1 MSLPPNFG
9 QAFDLSS
16 LTKPKVDP
24 TTPLPG
30 IEVSVEN
37 LSSDILPLSLVRPV
51 IVLMWSPR
59 SAESVEMIKVLGKL
73 QIDFK
78 EAFALARVDIEAHPQ
93 VAQAFQTKAVPYAVA
108 IIAEQMVPLFEQ
120 SYPEAQVRMVID
132 KVLTL
137 ASEQGIGQ
145 APVEQMEA
153 EEIEAMEALEA
164 GNYVAAEAAYKKW
177 LSRKP
182 SENLAK
188 LGLAQTQLLMRT
200 EGSDLDTVISE
211 STKNPGDIALQ
222 LKAADVEMVNGGVE
236 AAFTRLLHA
245 VRATSGD
252 DRTKVKNHL
261 LNLFALVDPSDPRL
275 VAARKELASA
285 LFSEKH

>member
-73 QIDFK
+73 EIDYK
-78 EAFALARVDIEAHPQ
+78 GAFALARVDIEAHPQ

-120 SYPEAQVRMVID
+120 SYPEAQVRMVMD

-153 EEIEAMEALEA
+153 EEIEAMDALEA

-200 EGSDLDTVISE
+200 EGLELSEVIDQSAL
-211 STKNPGDIALQ
+211 NPSDIALQ
-222 LKAADVEMVNGGVE
+222 LKAADVEIVNGGVE
-236 AAFTRLLHA
+236 AAFARLIHA
-245 VRATSGD
+245 VRATLGD
-252 DRTKVKNHL
+252 ERTKVKDHL
-261 LNLFALVDPSDPRL
+261 PNLFALVDQSDPRL

-285 LFSEKH
+285 LF

>member
-37 LSSDILPLSLVRPV
+37 LSSEILPLSLVRPV
-51 IVLMWSPR
+51 IVVMWSPR
-59 SAESVEMIKVLGKL
+59 SAESADMVKVLGKL
-73 QIDFK
+73 EVDYKQ
-78 EAFALARVDIEAHPQ
+78 AFALARVDIEAHPQ
-93 VAQAFQTKAVPYAVA
+93 VGQAFQTKSIPYAVA

-137 ASEQGIGQ
+137 AAEQGIGQ
-145 APVEQMEA
+145 APLEQMEA
-153 EEIEAMEALEA
+153 EEIEALEALEA
-164 GNYVAAEAAYKKW
+164 GNYLAAEAAYKKW

-188 LGLAQTQLLMRT
+188 LGLAQTRLLMRT
-200 EGSDLDTVISE
+200 EGLELDTVIAE

-222 LKAADVEMVNGGVE
+222 LKAADVEIVNGGVE

-245 VRATSGD
+245 VRATAGD
-252 DRTKVKNHL
+252 DRAKVKDHL

-285 LFSEKH
+285 LF

>member
-73 QIDFK
+73 EVDYK
-78 EAFALARVDIEAHPQ
+78 GAFSLARVDIEAHPQ

-120 SYPEAQVRMVID
+120 SYPEAQVRMVMD

-153 EEIEAMEALEA
+153 EEIEAMDALEA

-200 EGSDLDTVISE
+200 EGLELSEVIDQSALNPSDIT
-211 STKNPGDIALQ
+211 LQ
-222 LKAADVEMVNGGVE
+222 LKAADVEIVNGGVE
-236 AAFTRLLHA
+236 AAFARLIHA

-252 DRTKVKNHL
+252 ERTKVKDHL
-261 LNLFALVDPSDPRL
+261 LNLFALVDQSDPRL

-285 LFSEKH
+285 LF

>member
-24 TTPLPG
+24 STPMAG

-37 LSSDILPLSLVRPV
+37 LSSEILPLSLVRPV
-51 IVLMWSPR
+51 ILLMWSPR
-59 SAESVEMIKVLGKL
+59 SPESVEMIKVLGKL
-73 QIDFK
+73 EIDYK
-78 EAFALARVDIEAHPQ
+78 EAFSLARVDIEAHPQ
-93 VAQAFQTKAVPYAVA
+93 VAQAFQTKTVPYAVA

-137 ASEQGIGQ
+137 ASEQGVGQ
-145 APVEQMEA
+145 APVEHMEA

-164 GNYVAAEAAYKKW
+164 GNYAAAEVAYKKW

-182 SENLAK
+182 AENLAK

-200 EGSDLDTVISE
+200 EGLDLNQVIDE
-211 STKNPGDIALQ
+211 STKNPTDIALQ

-245 VRATSGD
+245 VRATAGD
-252 DRTKVKNHL
+252 DRNKVKDHL

-285 LFSEKH
+285 LF

>member
-73 QIDFK
+73 EVDYK
-78 EAFALARVDIEAHPQ
+78 GAFALARVDIEAHPQ

-120 SYPEAQVRMVID
+120 SYPEAQVRMVMD

-145 APVEQMEA
+145 APVEQMEP
-153 EEIEAMEALEA
+153 EEIEAMDALEA

-200 EGSDLDTVISE
+200 EGLELSEVIDQSAL
-211 STKNPGDIALQ
+211 NPSDIALQ
-222 LKAADVEMVNGGVE
+222 LKAADVEIVNGGVE
-236 AAFTRLLHA
+236 AAFARLIHA

-252 DRTKVKNHL
+252 ERTKVKDHL
-261 LNLFALVDPSDPRL
+261 LNLFALVDQSDPRL

-285 LFSEKH
+285 LF

>member
-24 TTPLPG
+24 SVPMPG
-30 IEVSVEN
+30 IEISVEN
-37 LSSDILPLSLVRPV
+37 LSSDILPLSLIRPV
-51 IVLMWSPR
+51 IVVMWSPR
-59 SAESVEMIKVLGKL
+59 SAESAEMVKVLGKL
-73 QIDFK
+73 EIDYK
-78 EAFALARVDIEAHPQ
+78 QAFALARVDIEAHPQ
-93 VAQAFQTKAVPYAVA
+93 VAQAFQTKSIPYAVA

-120 SYPEAQVRMVID
+120 TYPEAQVRMVID

-153 EEIEAMEALEA
+153 EEIEALEALEA
-164 GNYVAAEAAYKKW
+164 GNYLAAEVAYKKW

-188 LGLAQTQLLMRT
+188 IGLAQTQLLIRT
-200 EGSDLDTVISE
+200 EGLELDAVISE

-222 LKAADVEMVNGGVE
+222 LKAADVEIVNGGVE

-245 VRATSGD
+245 VRATAGD
-252 DRTKVKNHL
+252 DRAKVKDHL
-261 LNLFALVDPSDPRL
+261 LNLFALVDPSDARL

-285 LFSEKH
+285 LF

>member
-24 TTPLPG
+24 SVPMPG

-51 IVLMWSPR
+51 IILMWSPR
-59 SAESVEMIKVLGKL
+59 SVESVEMVKLLGKL
-73 QIDFK
+73 ESDYK

-93 VAQAFQTKAVPYAVA
+93 VAQAFQTKSIPYAVA

-120 SYPEAQVRMVID
+120 PYPEAQVRMVLD

-137 ASEQGIGQ
+137 ASEQGVGQ
-145 APVEQMEA
+145 APIEQMEP
-153 EEIEAMEALEA
+153 EEIEAMDALEA
-164 GNYVAAEAAYKKW
+164 GNLVAAEAAYKKW
-177 LSRKP
+177 LARKP
-182 SENLAK
+182 AENLAK
-188 LGLAQTQLLMRT
+188 LGLAQTQLLIRT
-200 EGSDLDTVISE
+200 EALDLNAVIEQSTQNPSDID
-211 STKNPGDIALQ
+211 LQ
-222 LKAADVEMVNGGVE
+222 LKAADVEIVNGGVE

-245 VRATSGD
+245 IRATTGD
-252 DRTKVKNHL
+252 DRAKVKEHL
-261 LNLFALVDPSDPRL
+261 LNLFALVDQSDPRL

-285 LFSEKH
+285 LF

>member
-24 TTPLPG
+24 AIPLPG

-59 SAESVEMIKVLGKL
+59 SAESAEMVKVLGKL
-73 QIDFK
+73 ENDYKQ
-78 EAFALARVDIEAHPQ
+78 AFTLARVDIEAHPQ
-93 VAQAFQTKAVPYAVA
+93 VAQAFQTKSIPYAVA

-120 SYPEAQVRMVID
+120 SYPEAQVRMVLD

-153 EEIEAMEALEA
+153 EEIEALEALEA
-164 GNYVAAEAAYKKW
+164 GNYLAAEVAYKKW

-188 LGLAQTQLLMRT
+188 IGLAQTQLLIRT
-200 EGSDLDTVISE
+200 EGLELDAVILE
-211 STKNPGDIALQ
+211 STNNPGDIALQ
-222 LKAADVEMVNGGVE
+222 LKAADVEIVNGGVE

-245 VRATSGD
+245 VRATAGD
-252 DRTKVKNHL
+252 DRAKVKDHL

-285 LFSEKH
+285 LF

>member
-73 QIDFK
+73 EVDYK
-78 EAFALARVDIEAHPQ
+78 GAFALARVDIEAHPQ

-120 SYPEAQVRMVID
+120 SYPEAQVRMVMD

-145 APVEQMEA
+145 APVEQIEA
-153 EEIEAMEALEA
+153 EEIEAMDALEA

-177 LSRKP
+177 LFRKP

-200 EGSDLDTVISE
+200 EGLELSEVIDQSAL
-211 STKNPGDIALQ
+211 NPSDIALQ
-222 LKAADVEMVNGGVE
+222 LKAADVEIVNGGVE
-236 AAFTRLLHA
+236 AAFARLIHA

-252 DRTKVKNHL
+252 ERTKVKDHL
-261 LNLFALVDPSDPRL
+261 LNLFALVDQSDPRL

-285 LFSEKH
+285 LF

>member
-24 TTPLPG
+24 SVPLPG

-59 SAESVEMIKVLGKL
+59 SAESVEMVKLLGKL
-73 QIDFK
+73 EIDYK
-78 EAFALARVDIEAHPQ
+78 EAFALARVDIEDHPQ
-93 VAQAFQTKAVPYAVA
+93 VAQAFQTKSIPYAVA

-120 SYPEAQVRMVID
+120 PYPEAQVKMVLD

-137 ASEQGIGQ
+137 ASEQGVGQ
-145 APVEQMEA
+145 APVEQMEP
-153 EEIEAMEALEA
+153 EEAEAMDALEA
-164 GNYVAAEAAYKKW
+164 GDYIAAETAYKKW

-182 SENLAK
+182 AENLAK
-188 LGLAQTQLLMRT
+188 LGLAQTQLLIRT
-200 EGSDLDTVISE
+200 EGLELNAVLDE
-211 STKNPGDIALQ
+211 STKNPSDIALQ
-222 LKAADVEMVNGGVE
+222 LKAADVEIVNGGVE

-245 VRATSGD
+245 IRATSGD
-252 DRTKVKNHL
+252 DRAKIKDHL
-261 LNLFALVDPSDPRL
+261 LNLFALVDQSDPRL

-285 LFSEKH
+285 LF

>member
-24 TTPLPG
+24 ATPLPG

-59 SAESVEMIKVLGKL
+59 STESVEMVKVLGKL
-73 QIDFK
+73 EIDYK
-78 EAFALARVDIEAHPQ
+78 GAFALARVDIEAHPQ

-120 SYPEAQVRMVID
+120 SYPEAQVRMVMD

-153 EEIEAMEALEA
+153 EEIEAMDALEA

-200 EGSDLDTVISE
+200 EGLELSEVIDQSALNPSDIT
-211 STKNPGDIALQ
+211 LQ
-222 LKAADVEMVNGGVE
+222 LKAADVEIVNGGVE
-236 AAFTRLLHA
+236 AAFARLIHA

-252 DRTKVKNHL
+252 ERTKVKDHL
-261 LNLFALVDPSDPRL
+261 LNLFALVDQSDPRL
-275 VAARKELASA
+275 VAARKELAGA
-285 LFSEKH
+285 LF

>member
-73 QIDFK
+73 EVDYK
-78 EAFALARVDIEAHPQ
+78 SAFALARVDIEAHPQ

-120 SYPEAQVRMVID
+120 SYPEAQVRMVMD
-132 KVLTL
+132 KILTL

-153 EEIEAMEALEA
+153 EEIEAMDALEA

-200 EGSDLDTVISE
+200 EGLELSEVIDQSAL
-211 STKNPGDIALQ
+211 NPSDIALQ
-222 LKAADVEMVNGGVE
+222 LKAADVEIVNGGVE
-236 AAFTRLLHA
+236 AAFARLIHA

-252 DRTKVKNHL
+252 ERTKVKDHL
-261 LNLFALVDPSDPRL
+261 LNLFALVDQSDPRL

-285 LFSEKH
+285 LF

>member
-24 TTPLPG
+24 SVPMPG

-59 SAESVEMIKVLGKL
+59 SVESVEMVKLLGKL
-73 QIDFK
+73 ESDYK

-93 VAQAFQTKAVPYAVA
+93 VAQAFQTKSIPYAVA

-120 SYPEAQVRMVID
+120 PYPEAQVRMVLD

-137 ASEQGIGQ
+137 ASEQGVGQ
-145 APVEQMEA
+145 APIEQMEP
-153 EEIEAMEALEA
+153 EEIEAMDALEA
-164 GNYVAAEAAYKKW
+164 GNLVAAEAAYKKW
-177 LSRKP
+177 LARKP
-182 SENLAK
+182 AENLAK
-188 LGLAQTQLLMRT
+188 LGLAQTQLLIRT
-200 EGSDLDTVISE
+200 EALDLNSVIEQSTQNPSDIDS
-211 STKNPGDIALQ
+211 Q
-222 LKAADVEMVNGGVE
+222 LKAADVEIVNGGVE

-245 VRATSGD
+245 IRATTGD
-252 DRTKVKNHL
+252 DRAKVKDHL
-261 LNLFALVDPSDPRL
+261 LNLFALVDQSDPRL

-285 LFSEKH
+285 LF

>member
-24 TTPLPG
+24 SIPLPG

-59 SAESVEMIKVLGKL
+59 SPESVEMIKVLGKL
-73 QIDFK
+73 EGDYK

-93 VAQAFQTKAVPYAVA
+93 VAQAFQTKTVPYAVA

-120 SYPEAQVRMVID
+120 SYPEAQVRMVLD

-137 ASEQGIGQ
+137 ASEQGIGH

-153 EEIEAMEALEA
+153 EEIEAMDALEA

-182 SENLAK
+182 GENLAK
-188 LGLAQTQLLMRT
+188 LGLAQTQLLIRT
-200 EGSDLDTVISE
+200 EGLELNVVLDE
-211 STKNPGDIALQ
+211 STKNPTDIALQ
-222 LKAADVEMVNGGVE
+222 LRAADVEIVNGGVE
-236 AAFTRLLHA
+236 AAFARLIQA
-245 VRATSGD
+245 VRSTSGD
-252 DRTKVKNHL
+252 ERTKVKDHL
-261 LNLFALVDPSDPRL
+261 LNLFALVDQSDPRL

-285 LFSEKH
+285 LF

>member
-24 TTPLPG
+24 TVSLPG
-30 IEVSVEN
+30 IDVSVEN

-59 SAESVEMIKVLGKL
+59 SPESVEMVKLLGKL
-73 QIDFK
+73 ETDYK
-78 EAFALARVDIEAHPQ
+78 EAFALARVDIEAQPQ
-93 VAQAFQTKAVPYAVA
+93 VAQAFQTKSIPYAVA
-108 IIAEQMVPLFEQ
+108 IISEQMVPLFEQ
-120 SYPEAQVRMVID
+120 SYPEAQVKMVLD

-137 ASEQGIGQ
+137 ASEQGVGQ
-145 APVEQMEA
+145 APVEQMEP
-153 EEIEAMEALEA
+153 EEVEAMDALEA
-164 GNYVAAEAAYKKW
+164 GNYIAAEAAYKKW

-182 SENLAK
+182 AETLAK
-188 LGLAQTQLLMRT
+188 LGLAQTQLLIRT
-200 EGSDLDTVISE
+200 EGLELNAVLEE
-211 STKNPGDIALQ
+211 STKNPSDIDLQ
-222 LKAADVEMVNGGVE
+222 LKAADVEIVNGGVE

-252 DRTKVKNHL
+252 DRTKVKDHL
-261 LNLFALVDPSDPRL
+261 LNLFALVDQSDPRL

-285 LFSEKH
+285 LF

>member
-24 TTPLPG
+24 SIPMPG

-37 LSSDILPLSLVRPV
+37 LSSEILPLSLVRPV

-59 SAESVEMIKVLGKL
+59 SPESAEMVKFLGKL
-73 QIDFK
+73 EGDYKQ
-78 EAFALARVDIEAHPQ
+78 AFALARVDIEAHPQ
-93 VAQAFQTKAVPYAVA
+93 VAQAFQTKTVPYAVA

-120 SYPEAQVRMVID
+120 AYPEAQVRMVLD

-137 ASEQGIGQ
+137 ASEQGVGQ

-164 GNYVAAEAAYKKW
+164 GNYLAAEAAYKKW

-200 EGSDLDTVISE
+200 EGLDLNQVIDE
-211 STKNPGDIALQ
+211 STNNPGDIALQ
-222 LKAADVEMVNGGVE
+222 LKAADVEIVNGGVE

-245 VRATSGD
+245 VRATTGD
-252 DRTKVKNHL
+252 DRSKVKDHL

-285 LFSEKH
+285 LF

>member
-24 TTPLPG
+24 SIPMPG

-59 SAESVEMIKVLGKL
+59 SAESVEMVKVLGKL
-73 QIDFK
+73 EVDYK
-78 EAFALARVDIEAHPQ
+78 VAFSLARVDIEAHPQ
-93 VAQAFQTKAVPYAVA
+93 VAQAFQTKSIPYAVA

-164 GNYVAAEAAYKKW
+164 GDYVAAEAAYKKW

-182 SENLAK
+182 AENLAK
-188 LGLAQTQLLMRT
+188 LGLAQTQLLIRT
-200 EGSDLDTVISE
+200 EGLDLDAVISE
-211 STKNPGDIALQ
+211 STKNPSDIALQ
-222 LKAADVEMVNGGVE
+222 LKAADVEIVNGGVE
-236 AAFTRLLHA
+236 AAFTRLVHA

-252 DRTKVKNHL
+252 ERAKVKDHL

-285 LFSEKH
+285 LF

>member
-16 LTKPKVDP
+16 LTKPKVDQS
-24 TTPLPG
+24 TPLPG

-73 QIDFK
+73 EIDYK
-78 EAFALARVDIEAHPQ
+78 GAFALARVDIEAHPQ

-120 SYPEAQVRMVID
+120 SYPETQVRMVLD

-153 EEIEAMEALEA
+153 EEIEAMEALET

-200 EGSDLDTVISE
+200 EGLELSVVINQSALNPSDIQ
-211 STKNPGDIALQ
+211 LQ
-222 LKAADVEMVNGGVE
+222 LKAADVEIVNGGVE
-236 AAFTRLLHA
+236 AAFARLIHA

-252 DRTKVKNHL
+252 ERTKVKDHL
-261 LNLFALVDPSDPRL
+261 LNLFALVDQSDPRL

-285 LFSEKH
+285 LF

>member
-16 LTKPKVDP
+16 LTKPKVDTSLP
-24 TTPLPG
+24 MPG
-30 IEVSVEN
+30 IEVTVEN
-37 LSSDILPLSLVRPV
+37 LSTDILPLSLVRPV

-59 SAESVEMIKVLGKL
+59 SKESADMVTTLGKL
-73 QIDFK
+73 ETEYK
-78 EAFALARVDIEAHPQ
+78 TSWSLARVNIDTHPE
-93 VAQAFQTKAVPYAVA
+93 VAQAFQTKNVPYAVA

-120 SYPEAQVRMVID
+120 PYPEAQIRMVLD

-137 ASEQGIGQ
+137 AAEQGVGE
-145 APVEQMEA
+145 APIEQLEP
-153 EEIEAMEALEA
+153 EEIEAMDALEA

-177 LSRKP
+177 LTRKP

-200 EGSDLDTVISE
+200 EGLDLNTVIAE
-211 STKNPGDIALQ
+211 SMADPTSIDLQ
-222 LKAADVEMVNGGVE
+222 LQAADVEMVNGGVE
-236 AAFTRLLHA
+236 AAYTRLIHA
-245 VRATSGD
+245 VKVTIGE

-261 LNLFALVDPSDPRL
+261 LELFALVDASDPRL

-285 LFSEKH
+285 LF

>member
-24 TTPLPG
+24 SVPMPG

-59 SAESVEMIKVLGKL
+59 SPESVEMVKVLGKL
-73 QIDFK
+73 ESDYK

-93 VAQAFQTKAVPYAVA
+93 VAQAFQTKSIPYAVA

-120 SYPEAQVRMVID
+120 SYPEAQVRMVLD

-137 ASEQGIGQ
+137 ASEQGVG
-145 APVEQMEA
+145 APPVEAMEA

-164 GNYVAAEAAYKKW
+164 GNFVAAEAAYKKW
-177 LSRKP
+177 LARKP
-182 SENLAK
+182 AENLAK
-188 LGLAQTQLLMRT
+188 LGLAQTQLLIRT
-200 EGSDLDTVISE
+200 EGLELNTVLDE
-211 STKNPGDIALQ
+211 STKNPSDIALQ
-222 LKAADVEMVNGGVE
+222 LKAADVEIVNGGVE

-252 DRTKVKNHL
+252 DRTKVKDHL

-285 LFSEKH
+285 LF

>member
-16 LTKPKVDP
+16 LTKPKVDTSIP
-24 TTPLPG
+24 MPG
-30 IEVSVEN
+30 IEVTVEN
-37 LSSDILPLSLVRPV
+37 LSTDILPLSLVRPV

-59 SAESVEMIKVLGKL
+59 SKESADMVMTLGKL
-73 QIDFK
+73 ETDYK
-78 EAFALARVDIEAHPQ
+78 AAWSLARVNIDTHPE
-93 VAQAFQTKAVPYAVA
+93 VAQAFQTKNVPYAVA

-120 SYPEAQVRMVID
+120 AYPEAQVRMVLD

-137 ASEQGIGQ
+137 ASEQGVGE
-145 APVEQMEA
+145 APVEQMEP
-153 EEIEAMEALEA
+153 EEIEAMDALEA
-164 GNYVAAEAAYKKW
+164 GNFLAAEAAYKKW
-177 LSRKP
+177 LARKP
-182 SENLAK
+182 AENLAK

-200 EGSDLDTVISE
+200 EGLQLNDVIAQSMAE
-211 STKNPGDIALQ
+211 PSSIDLQ

-245 VRATSGD
+245 VKATSGD
-252 DRTKVKNHL
+252 DRIKVNNHL
-261 LNLFALVDPSDPRL
+261 LNLFSLIDSSDPRL

-285 LFSEKH
+285 LF